1 MSEFD
6 QPLVLT
12 TPHIKSDAVKD
23 AQWLLAGH
31 SRFPDLQTYK
41 DGPLDGD
48 YGSQSATATERA
60 WYWIGAPAAKQRPV
74 FTQELYEYLRPNK
87 WRPLPVS
94 WRKARDARIAAA
106 AETPGRKALELAA
119 TFIGYHEGPRATTR
133 RSSAPGTASTT
144 SRGARSSRATASPTP
159 ATPPTATPPSRPIY
173 YDARAGRNGLRIV
186 TTPQPATSLLQPPR
200 RPVRA
205 HRLLRPPPERPP
217 VRRPQREHVERRLRE
232 RRLRRTPHPRD
243 EHRHRV
249 RQGDVTCRRGRHA

>member
-119 TFIGYHEGPRATTR
+119 TFIGYHEGPRNNETIF
-133 RSSAPGTASTT
+133 
-144 SRGARSSRATASPTP
+144 GAWYGFNYVAWCAIFESYCFAHTGHP
-159 ATPPTATPPSRPIY
+159 AYRYAAVEAVY

-186 TTPQPATSLLQPPR
+186 TTPQAGDVMLYSHLGDRFAHTGFYD
-200 RPVRA
+200 
-205 HRLLRPPPERPP
+205 HRLNDRQFVDLSGNTSSADFANGGY
-217 VRRPQREHVERRLRE
+217 VERHTRE
-232 RRLRRTPHPRD
+232 MSTVTAIV
-243 EHRHRV
+243 RV
-249 RQGDVTCRRGRHA
+249 T